1 MQRETGAVGPVRMR
15 PTSRAELRRT
25 LEVGQIAP
33 ADPAGQDPQQALI
46 GADLPLLGS
55 LHVLQLEPGR
65 CHQRLGPHWRFPSV
79 TVVHLRKL
87 IGSITGPRAP
97 ALDRHLWT
105 RPGGDLAW

>member
-1 MQRETGAVGPVRMR
+1 MWAQ
-15 PTSRAELRRT
+15 T
-25 LEVGQIAP
+25 LVAP
-33 ADPAGQDPQQALI
+33 ARFELQDVPAPDEGQV
-46 GADLPLLGS
+46 GADLPFSRS
-55 LHVLQLEPGR
+55 LDILQLEPGR